1 MICNIPIN
9 ARCSDNMT
17 PGRETFPGPAAIVL
31 IALGHSIDQYH
42 ALTTAPIMRWY
53 PTAHPKSVHYAVDAA
68 GNVYQYVED
77 QNTAWGIDALHNPTW
92 PGIQAATDPASQF
105 LFVGLEGSGA
115 LGNAATT
122 ALARLLCCLSVEH
135 SMALSSNTVIVARDI
150 NDEIDTLWSVPPGL
164 IALAI
169 SECADGLSP
178 NDLVRCCE
186 DNTAAIAALEE
197 RMDALEAQVCAIT
210 DEDGP
215 IVALQ
220 NAVAGLQAGLT
231 ELQLRVLALEG
242 GQGDWAQQFAQ
253 LAQAIAQ
260 HQLCIDA
267 MCPPAS
273 PTANIEYY
281 GTALPFTALTP
292 NWLNLPVR
300 VSDTVP
306 PSVMVGPMW
315 AATLADPGT
324 YFVEA
329 RARFAI
335 GDWCAGKQ
343 AWLDLVVNTGAIR
356 LHTVTI
362 AAGGVQSVELIGS
375 TTLQVPPTAVLH
387 LSAQSNDTT
396 ALSRV
401 IDLAWIKITRI

>member
-186 DNTAAIAALEE
+186 DNTAAIA
-197 RMDALEAQVCAIT
+197 D
-210 DEDGP
+210 
-215 IVALQ
+215 
-220 NAVAGLQAGLT
+220 
-231 ELQLRVLALEG
+231 
-242 GQGDWAQQFAQ
+242 
-253 LAQAIAQ
+253 
-260 HQLCIDA
+260 
-267 MCPPAS
+267 S
-273 PTANIEYY
+273 Y
-281 GTALPFTALTP
+281 G
-292 NWLNLPVR
+292 
-300 VSDTVP
+300 
-306 PSVMVGPMW
+306 
-315 AATLADPGT
+315 
-324 YFVEA
+324 A
-329 RARFAI
+329 R
-335 GDWCAGKQ
+335 
-343 AWLDLVVNTGAIR
+343 
-356 LHTVTI
+356 
-362 AAGGVQSVELIGS
+362 
-375 TTLQVPPTAVLH
+375 
-387 LSAQSNDTT
+387 
-396 ALSRV
+396 
-401 IDLAWIKITRI
+401 